1 MPFQIPKSCRHTQ
14 IGLWNWMDM
23 KHSELWNTSAQIPLS
38 TKASLETTLEAC
50 TMNPSMEGT
59 YILWMF
65 LGLTILSRHL
75 FPTVAHRCHLKT
87 LKASLEPGST
97 AHLLSEPWSVK
108 AGSRWRQSKGVKYEP
123 IWTNMDQCGP
133 ISSNTYRP
141 ISAICLIELEH
152 WTPPLLSWWRHWIG
166 RQKRL
171 WSNLQ
176 SQCLACLQLQNMSM
190 HHGCMISWG
199 GSRMF

>member
-65 LGLTILSRHL
+65 LGLTILARHL

-108 AGSRWRQSKGVKYEP
+108 AGSRWRQSKGVNMNQYEP
-123 IWTNMDQCGP
+123 IWTNIIQ
-133 ISSNTYRP
+133 YL
-141 ISAICLIELEH
+141 SANIGNLFD
-152 WTPPLLSWWRHWIG
+152 WIG
-166 RQKRL
+166 ALDTATLVLMETLDWQAEKT
-171 WSNLQ
+171 
-176 SQCLACLQLQNMSM
+176 
-190 HHGCMISWG
+190 MIKLTVTVSCVSTATVTEHVHAPWLYDFL
-199 GSRMF
+199 RWF